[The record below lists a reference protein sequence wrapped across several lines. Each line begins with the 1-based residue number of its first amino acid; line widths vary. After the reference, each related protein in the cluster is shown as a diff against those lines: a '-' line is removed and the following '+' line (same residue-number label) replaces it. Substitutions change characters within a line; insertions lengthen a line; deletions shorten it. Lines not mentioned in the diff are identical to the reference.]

1 MATIA
6 IGTMVEPIVS
16 EFREEVA
23 TTRRALERVPAD
35 KLEWRPHPKSMTLGQ
50 LASHIAVIPGNLSR
64 IIQQESFDVLQGNF
78 VPPQP
83 KNVQEILAAFEQS
96 VREGEQ
102 GLLNLSDERARGIWR
117 LMRGERELLHRPRVE
132 IVRMIM
138 LNHWYHHRGQLSVY
152 LRLLNV
158 PVPVTYGPSAD
169 ESPFA

>member
-1 MATIA
+1 MATMA
-6 IGTMVEPIVS
+6 IGTMVEPIVG

-64 IIQQESFDVLQGNF
+64 IVQQESFDVLQGNF

-83 KNVQEILAAFEQS
+83 KNVHEILTAFEQS
-96 VREGEQ
+96 IREGEQ

-117 LMRGERELLHRPRVE
+117 LMRGERELLHRPRIE

-158 PVPVTYGPSAD
+158 PVPVTYGPTAD

>member
-1 MATIA
+1 MA

-23 TTRRALERVPAD
+23 TTRRALERVPPD

-78 VPPQP
+78 MPPQP
-83 KNVQEILAAFEQS
+83 KNTEEILAAFEQS
-96 VREGEQ
+96 IREGEQ
-102 GLLNLSDERARGIWR
+102 GLLNLNDERAREIWR
-117 LMRGERELLHRPRVE
+117 LKRGERELLHRPRIE

-158 PVPVTYGPSAD
+158 PVPVTYGPTAD
-169 ESPFA
+169 ESPF